1 MRAYFLVVLV
11 AIKRC
16 FGCLKSS
23 IQPAPPVPDG
33 PFAIHVQ
40 LGAIALSP
48 NGDLVTVEPCG
59 LPHAL
64 SLKQMAVLV
73 LRDDFQS
80 GAHGKAQ

>member
-1 MRAYFLVVLV
+1 MFRLLEIVD
-11 AIKRC
+11 
-16 FGCLKSS
+16 
-23 IQPAPPVPDG
+23 PTAPPVPDG

-64 SLKQMAVLV
+64 SPKQMAVLV